1 MKNNATGTFSMIGKR
16 IILVMGGVAV
26 LVIVTGF
33 LLGSVIA
40 EQELKAYGES
50 VGTLV
55 GFSE

>member
-16 IILVMGGVAV
+16 IILVIGGVAV

-40 EQELKAYGES
+40 EQELAQ
-50 VGTLV
+50 
-55 GFSE
+55 SEKVRAVVDVAE